1 MRLTEYIDYLN
12 NGRKNVKRYTHYNPD
27 IESKYMGT
35 NKDCRRTEKTDV
47 MVGKNIN

>member
-35 NKDCRRTEKTDV
+35 NKRVQKKLEKTDD
-47 MVGKNIN
+47 GG

>member
-27 IESKYMGT
+27 YRSQKSEEVKRLKKKIMKT
-35 NKDCRRTEKTDV
+35 NDD
-47 MVGKNIN
+47 